1 MDGREQE
8 KLQKFAAQASVCR
21 QQGDF
26 AGALHHLHSALQV
39 TAATDSTVR
48 ARLYANIGMVH
59 IDMQLLD
66 AAAACFSTASD
77 LFAEVGNHAAR
88 AAQIGNIG
96 SIHRDR
102 GDFAKALRSYR
113 EALAIFEGEEYL
125 PGIADQHANIAFA
138 LAQQGERLAAIDHF
152 DQARTSYQQSG
163 QPERAAMCT
172 GNIDRLMAG
181 NND

>member
-8 KLQKFAAQASVCR
+8 RLQKFAAQASICR

-26 AGALHHLHSALQV
+26 AGALRHLHSALQL
-39 TAATDSTVR
+39 TAETDNTVR
-48 ARLYANIGMVH
+48 ARLHANIGMVH
-59 IDMQLLD
+59 IDMQQLD
-66 AAAACFSTASD
+66 AAVASFSTASD
-77 LFAEVGNHAAR
+77 LFADVGNHTAR

-102 GDFAKALRSYR
+102 GEFADALRSYR
-113 EALAIFEGEEYL
+113 EALAIFESEEYF

-138 LAQQGERLAAIDHF
+138 LAQQGDRLAAIDHF
-152 DQARTSYQQSG
+152 NRAHATYQLNG
-163 QPERAAMCT
+163 QPERAAMCS

-181 NND
+181 END